1 MIDLFFLL
9 FCTSTDMD
17 PPEQWSH
24 SLKEIIKTHEH
35 RIESEI
41 NEILDSFESVAG
53 QDPTIMSQICEYIG
67 HR

>member
-1 MIDLFFLL
+1 
-9 FCTSTDMD
+9 MD
-17 PPEQWSH
+17 PPEEEWSQ
-24 SLKEIIKTHEH
+24 SLKKIIKTHEH

-53 QDPTIMSQICEYIG
+53 QDPTIMAHICEYIG